1 MINGIVW
8 FITGG
13 LVGALVSFLIGK
25 TKPANLAL
33 DIFAGGSGAF
43 TTGLF
48 LTIVFGLY
56 NITLHYLS
64 VPITVASSIGALF
77 WIELINLILT

>member
-13 LVGALVSFLIGK
+13 LMGALVSFLLGK
-25 TKPANLAL
+25 TKPMNLVF
-33 DIFAGGSGAF
+33 DIFAGSSGAF
-43 TTGLF
+43 TTGLI
-48 LTIVFGLY
+48 LTTVFGMY
-56 NITLHYLS
+56 NLTLHYLS
-64 VPITVASSIGALF
+64 LPITVASSIGALF